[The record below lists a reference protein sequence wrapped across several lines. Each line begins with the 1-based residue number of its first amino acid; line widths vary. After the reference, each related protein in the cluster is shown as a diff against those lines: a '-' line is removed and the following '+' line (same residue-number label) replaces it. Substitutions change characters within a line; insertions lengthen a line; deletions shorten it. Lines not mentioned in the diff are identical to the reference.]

1 MRFHFAHRRCQIKQ
15 TARVC
20 RSLRV
25 YVCVCDRVCEKV
37 KQSVDRQSP
46 FCRHTLRM
54 NNLFNEL
61 VRIRIPKY
69 SCTNANVNAPANI
82 YNFVRL
88 SIFGSA
94 ASAAAAAASAADM
107 L

>member
-15 TARVC
+15 TVC
-20 RSLRV
+20 ASLS
-25 YVCVCDRVCEKV
+25 VCDGVCEKV

-46 FCRHTLRM
+46 FCWHTLRM

-61 VRIRIPKY
+61 VRIRVPKC

-94 ASAAAAAASAADM
+94 AAAAAPVAASAADM

>member
-1 MRFHFAHRRCQIKQ
+1 MCAPLC
-15 TARVC
+15 VC
-20 RSLRV
+20 DG
-25 YVCVCDRVCEKV
+25 VCDRVCEKV

-69 SCTNANVNAPANI
+69 SCTNANANVNAPANI

-94 ASAAAAAASAADM
+94 ASAAATAAVAVAASAADM